1 MQPMSRTLP
10 PLNSLR
16 AFECAARHMSF
27 TLASGELNVTPA
39 AVSHQVKVLETHL
52 GVSLF
57 TRLTRK
63 LLLTETGERLLP
75 EISESFT
82 RMKAAVSAINANSI
96 NERLTL
102 RLGPSL
108 AARWLSPRLHLFW
121 QQYPTIDLC
130 LYHSNSPVDFDRED
144 IDLAITYGSGD
155 WPAVVTSRLLEIDYF
170 PVCSPRLLGTESS
183 NATPTLLLNQTLL
196 HDSHYDEWESWLQLA
211 NMPQI
216 NARRGIIIDD
226 TNVLIQAAL
235 DGQGVALCSTQFVQE
250 YLDAGR
256 LVRPFDINLKNEK
269 AYYIVCPKGHLQ
281 RPAVEDFKQWLLSQG
296 AHSQAGST
304 EDN

>member
-1 MQPMSRTLP
+1 MNRSLP

-16 AFECAARHMSF
+16 AYECAARHMSF
-27 TLASGELNVTPA
+27 TLASRELNVTPA

-63 LLLTETGERLLP
+63 LVLTEAGERLLP
-75 EISESFT
+75 EVSESFANL
-82 RMKAAVSAINANSI
+82 RAAVGRIKENLP

-121 QQYPTIDLC
+121 QQYPAIDLC
-130 LYHSNSPVDFDRED
+130 LFHSNSPVNFDRED
-144 IDLAITYGSGD
+144 IDLAITYGSGT
-155 WPAVVTSRLLEIDYF
+155 WPGVVSSRLLEIDYF
-170 PVCSPRLLGTESS
+170 PVCSPKLLGTESS
-183 NATPTLLLNQTLL
+183 SAATTLLLNQTLL
-196 HDSHYDEWESWLQLA
+196 HDSHYDEWESWLRQA
-211 NMPQI
+211 DMPQI
-216 NARRGIIIDD
+216 SARRGIIIDD

-235 DGQGVALCSTQFVQE
+235 DGQGIALCSTVFVRE

-256 LVRPFDINLKNEK
+256 LVRPFATNLKNDM
-269 AYYIVCPKGHLQ
+269 AYYIVCPKAHLQ
-281 RPAVEDFKQWLLSQG
+281 RPAVQDFKAWLLSQG
-296 AHSQAGST
+296 DEPRSEMRDAR
-304 EDN
+304 